1 MGLHDRE
8 LSPLNSLDIGDKLNR
23 VNASDMPNHFIKSMK
38 RSVTDTI
45 RDQLDGDSDMPIS
58 SIQKPAYI
66 PGDCPLNHSQS
77 FNYLINFLSAVK
89 RPDQAYN
96 QKPKLGSKHKNRQGY
111 HYEPIA
117 STSRQSPTF
126 IIDPEDLDF
135 DDQDDD
141 DELIIP
147 IGPGHKF
154 A

>member
-1 MGLHDRE
+1 MKAMEYFLLIISLH
-8 LSPLNSLDIGDKLNR
+8 
-23 VNASDMPNHFIKSMK
+23 
-38 RSVTDTI
+38 
-45 RDQLDGDSDMPIS
+45 IS
-58 SIQKPAYI
+58 
-66 PGDCPLNHSQS
+66 
-77 FNYLINFLSAVK
+77 VK

-141 DELIIP
+141 DDELIIP

-154 A
+154 AW

>member
-1 MGLHDRE
+1 MSYTRFQFCLA
-8 LSPLNSLDIGDKLNR
+8 I
-23 VNASDMPNHFIKSMK
+23 II
-38 RSVTDTI
+38 TTI
-45 RDQLDGDSDMPIS
+45 FVVIV
-58 SIQKPAYI
+58 
-66 PGDCPLNHSQS
+66 
-77 FNYLINFLSAVK
+77 VK

-96 QKPKLGSKHKNRQGY
+96 QKPKLGSKHNNRQGY

-126 IIDPEDLDF
+126 IIDPEEDLDF
-135 DDQDDD
+135 DDQEDD